1 MGECDTAFRVG
12 DRVACGGAGASHAEI
27 ASVPENLVARVPDGV
42 DLADAAFTTIGAI
55 ALHGIRTG
63 NVVLGDRVLIIGL
76 GLIGQLTLRLCVAAG
91 AHVFGVDPRRDRV
104 DLALQSGAE
113 RADTQLDTSTAQQV
127 HDWSSGRGADV
138 VLITAGGADNGP
150 LVLAGAAARDRA
162 KVVVVGAVDL
172 DVPREPFYEKEL
184 SLTVSRSY
192 GPGRYD
198 PAFEEKGMAYPV
210 GFVPWTERRNMEEFL
225 NLLASGR
232 LSLNGLKGVTI
243 PFERAPEGYELL
255 AGKNGPSPISVVLE
269 YGASPSANGDA
280 PATASLAALT
290 AETPDVALTPADGL
304 PGAVAA
310 AAAATP
316 EAEPARRRF
325 APRPLQVS
333 FLGLGNFAS
342 TYLLPPVKAA
352 GAKLERVITA
362 TPIKAETAKRRARFR
377 VAGTVADDAIDDPR
391 TEVVIIATRHDVH
404 AEYAVK
410 ALRRNRA
417 VFVEKPLALS
427 TEELQAVT
435 AALRETQGRLMVG
448 FNRRFAPATTWALDA
463 LGPNSAGLRVLIRVN
478 AGALPHRHWLL
489 DHESG
494 GGRLLGEACHFID
507 YACYVAGAAPTQIEA
522 RALDAPQEETG
533 HQSYR
538 IDLQFENGAMATID
552 YLANGDASL
561 PKERIEIHRSGTSLV
576 IDDFRSASIHRAGKR
591 RNKSWGARDKGHAT
605 EVRAFLEAVRTG
617 APTPIPEEESILST
631 ALTLA
636 AARSIREARPI
647 RREEW

>member
-1 MGECDTAFRVG
+1 M
-12 DRVACGGAGASHAEI
+12 
-27 ASVPENLVARVPDGV
+27 
-42 DLADAAFTTIGAI
+42 
-55 ALHGIRTG
+55 
-63 NVVLGDRVLIIGL
+63 LIIGL

-113 RADTQLDTSTAQQV
+113 RADTSLDSSTAQQIL
-127 HDWSSGRGADV
+127 DWSSGRGSDV
-138 VLITAGGADNGP
+138 VLITAGGADNQP

-198 PAFEEKGMAYPV
+198 PSFEEKGMAYPV

-225 NLLASGR
+225 TLLATRR
-232 LSLNGLKGVTI
+232 LTLEGLKPVTL

-269 YGASPSANGDA
+269 YGPAPSMNGDA
-280 PATASLAALT
+280 PS
-290 AETPDVALTPADGL
+290 ETPAVPSL
-304 PGAVAA
+304 PGFLADAPV
-310 AAAATP
+310 TP
-316 EAEPARRRF
+316 VEPPAEPRARRRF
-325 APRPLQVS
+325 KPRPLQVS

-342 TYLLPPVKAA
+342 TYLLPPVKAS

-410 ALRRNRA
+410 ALRKNRA
-417 VFVEKPLALS
+417 VFVEKPLALT

-435 AALRETQGRLMVG
+435 AALHETQGRLMVG

-489 DHESG
+489 DRESG

-507 YACYVAGAAPTQIEA
+507 YACYVAGSAPTRIEA
-522 RALDAPQEETG
+522 RALDAPLEETG

-538 IDLQFENGAMATID
+538 VDLQFENGATAAID
-552 YLANGDASL
+552 YLANGDSSL

-591 RNKSWGARDKGHAT
+591 RTKSWGARDKGHAT
-605 EVRAFLEAVRTG
+605 EVKAFLEAVRTG